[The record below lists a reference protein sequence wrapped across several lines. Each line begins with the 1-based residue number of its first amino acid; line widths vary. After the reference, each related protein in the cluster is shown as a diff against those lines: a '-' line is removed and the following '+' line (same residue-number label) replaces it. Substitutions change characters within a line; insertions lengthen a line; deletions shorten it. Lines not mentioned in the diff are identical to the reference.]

1 MNANVENFVSV
12 SNAIQSEK
20 TKIFDALAGLHV
32 DLCELARFERELE
45 AERLNGVTNISGL
58 AHNAP
63 ELVEA
68 LSDYN
73 KQLVLPTQKVY
84 SIVDSAIALIQ
95 QANNSAM
102 NGSADTLPAVFSQA
116 NRIEEFTKGG

>member
-20 TKIFDALAGLHV
+20 VKIFDALAGLHV
-32 DLCELARFERELE
+32 DLCELARLERELE
-45 AERLNGVTNISGL
+45 AERLKGVTNISGL

-63 ELVEA
+63 ELVEP
-68 LSDYN
+68 LGDYD